1 MRSRVDAGADVP
13 WSDYPRWV
21 RRTRNIGGASTR
33 GLELE
38 AKFRLDQDHRRPPVE
53 LRANVACIARRSTS
67 VPGPDNRLD
76 QQSSRHR
83 QPGRR
88 LPLPRLAA
96 DRGGNLNWVP
106 ATTTRL
112 AADQT
117 STTSTKRQW
126 DVFMLWAFS
135 PSVGVRLLAN
145 NLLPRDTVNTSLN
158 DSISLS
164 GTGLDRTRF
173 SSSSPSW
180 VNWQLRWEL
189 KL

>member
-1 MRSRVDAGADVP
+1 
-13 WSDYPRWV
+13 
-21 RRTRNIGGASTR
+21 
-33 GLELE
+33 
-38 AKFRLDQDHRRPPVE
+38 
-53 LRANVACIARRSTS
+53 

-76 QQSSRHR
+76 QQSRATANLGADYR
-83 QPGRR
+83 FRG
-88 LPLPRLAA
+88 LPLTV
-96 DRGGNLNWVP
+96 GGNVNWVP
-106 ATTTRL
+106 STVTRL
-112 AADQT
+112 AADQY
-117 STTSTKRQW
+117 STAGTKRQW
-126 DVFMLWAFS
+126 DAFMLWAFS

-145 NLLPRDTVNTSLN
+145 NLLPRDTVNPSLN